1 MAWDFAAQIHALTG
15 FDADDASTTT
25 ETGDT
30 FSVLAN
36 KWLEDAAKEI
46 INVLPPNLLRFCTS
60 TTSFTSAAVG
70 SEAEILNTGKV
81 LSVFAGNYEARA
93 IPSTLKHKAN
103 DPNDIN
109 YATTTDPIFYVE
121 NSKLNVLPASLTCK
135 YEEVQYPAITYNMTA
150 VTSVSLTGV
159 VATLATPTVLTK
171 ASHGL
176 VNGDIVKL
184 SGFTEATE
192 LNGITGIVEGVS
204 GSNFQLDGVYVDG
217 AAETTGGN
225 VEKVNGNFPDEDEH
239 LLVLRASITAA
250 EYMLMTEEDPEIYL
264 PMIQNLKQDYNQGLQ
279 SLGVQMAQPQQAC
292 R

>member
-1 MAWDFAAQIHALTG
+1 MAWNFAAQIHALTG
-15 FDADDASTTT
+15 FDADDASTAT

-150 VTSVSLTGV
+150 IGSGLVVTGV
-159 VATLATPTVLTK
+159 AGEADDEVFTLN
-171 ASHGL
+171 SHGFED
-176 VNGDIVKL
+176 GDKVKL
-184 SGFTEATE
+184 SDFSGDTS
-192 LNGITGIVEGVS
+192 LNGIVSVIESKTTNTFKLANVTIDADATGGTAEKLVS
-204 GSNFQLDGVYVDG
+204 G
-217 AAETTGGN
+217 
-225 VEKVNGNFPDEDEH
+225 FPDEAEH
-239 LLVLRASITAA
+239 LVVLRAAITAA

-279 SLGVQMAQPQQAC
+279 ALGVQMAQPQQAG

>member
-1 MAWDFAAQIHALTG
+1 MAWNFAAQIHALTG
-15 FDADDASTTT
+15 FDADDASTAT

-60 TTSFTSAAVG
+60 TTSFTSAAVD

-135 YEEVQYPAITYNMTA
+135 YEEVQYPTITYDMTA
-150 VTSVSLTGV
+150 VASAIETGV
-159 VATLATPTVLTK
+159 TASAVDPTVFTK
-171 ASHGL
+171 SSHSFST
-176 VNGDIVKL
+176 GDVVKL
-184 SGFTEATE
+184 SNFTQMTE
-192 LNGITGIVEGVS
+192 INGMIGTLTKEDGNTFTINGVS
-204 GSNFQLDGVYVDG
+204 ADP
-217 AAETTGGN
+217 AETTGGT
-225 VEKVNGNFPDEDEH
+225 VEKLGNFPDEAEH
-239 LLVLRASITAA
+239 LLVLRAAITAA

-279 SLGVQMAQPQQAC
+279 AIGVQMAQPQQAG